1 MEVIMVKVQCRFCKF
16 ESSRICSK
24 KGRGVNI
31 KKKREC
37 KFYQDDANKLQSAA
51 ERRLNSS
58 KPEVTFRPDWYWNR
72 KEVLKKLKEEEKGM
86 VADSRPSIFTG
97 DPSHPV
103 TGDLSRF
110 FSSTVK

>member
-1 MEVIMVKVQCRFCKF
+1 MNKVQCRFCKF

-37 KFYQDDANKLQSAA
+37 KFYQDDANKLQAFA
-51 ERRLNSS
+51 ERKLNSS
-58 KPEVTFRPDWYWNR
+58 KPEVTFRPDWYWDRKGFIKKQRELEEQRR
-72 KEVLKKLKEEEKGM
+72 KEQ
-86 VADSRPSIFTG
+86 PSIFTG
-97 DPSHPV
+97 DASHPL

-110 FSSTVK
+110 FSSTVGEKE